1 MAVKDAKDFFKE
13 EWAEELGR
21 TMLTQVLMEVEVHIY
36 GAGIDAGGGGGY
48 SGGDCGE
55 NVMSPV
61 EEGEDLTI
69 LQGISKMNVVTIQLD
84 VVK

>member
-1 MAVKDAKDFFKE
+1 MKDAKDFFKE
-13 EWAEELGR
+13 EWAEKLER
-21 TMLTQVLMEVEVHIY
+21 TMLTEVRVHMEP
-36 GAGIDAGGGGGY
+36 GIDAGGGEGY
-48 SGGDCGE
+48 SGGGCGE

-61 EEGEDLTI
+61 EEGKDLTI